1 MVIKEYLMNKKIK
14 QIVQGLSL
22 GLIGLTCAA
31 QGADGT
37 IKTKVKFIQFTC
49 NLTAASKNMSVPL
62 GEINRSQ
69 LAKTGNLSPQ
79 VFFEL
84 KATGCPTTDK
94 TGVGVRFSGKAASE
108 DYQAFILDQDSVAS
122 GVAVKIA
129 NEGYNDA
136 YDYFVSPNS
145 DWGRNYRPNFNGEIT
160 MKYAAQYVALND
172 HITPGTANL
181 TTQIDLYYY

>member
-1 MVIKEYLMNKKIK
+1 MPDWP
-14 QIVQGLSL
+14 GLA
-22 GLIGLTCAA
+22 CAA

-62 GEINRSQ
+62 GDINRSQ
-69 LAKTGNLSPQ
+69 LAKTGNLSSP
-79 VFFEL
+79 VLFEL
-84 KATGCPTTDK
+84 KATGCPTTGK
-94 TGVGVRFSGKAASE
+94 TGVYVRFSGTAAAGN
-108 DYQAFILDQDSVAS
+108 YQAFVLDQDSVAS

-129 NEGYNDA
+129 NEGYNGV
-136 YDYFVSPNS
+136 YDYFVIPNGS
-145 DWGRNYRPNFNGEIT
+145 SRTYTPSFKGELT

-172 HITPGTANL
+172 YVTPGTANL